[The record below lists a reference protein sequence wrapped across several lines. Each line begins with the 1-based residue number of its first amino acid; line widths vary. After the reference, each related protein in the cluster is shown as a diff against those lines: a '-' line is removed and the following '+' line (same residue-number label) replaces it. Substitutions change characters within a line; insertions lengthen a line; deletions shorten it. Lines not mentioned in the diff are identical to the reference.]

1 MGQDICYDHFT
12 NSMHSKMQTNLLDS
26 FCIQDSAK
34 YVILAFSEG
43 SLFSEHG
50 LKQVPKLYTDSQ
62 WNVKIYEL
70 R

>member
-1 MGQDICYDHFT
+1 MGQDICYDHIT
-12 NSMHSKMQTNLLDS
+12 NSMHSKMQKNCLI

-34 YVILAFSEG
+34 YVILSFIEG
-43 SLFSEHG
+43 SLFSEQG

-70 R
+70 RW